1 MQKMARILRVSSFS
15 GRLRG
20 SSLSRTCEVG
30 DSVGCQIKQT
40 AQPVEV
46 VTPTAVLREASPSV
60 LDIVSYTPKFIL
72 IGSGGV
78 E

>member
-1 MQKMARILRVSSFS
+1 MSP
-15 GRLRG
+15 
-20 SSLSRTCEVG
+20 TCEVG

-40 AQPVEV
+40 AHLVEV

-72 IGSGGV
+72 IRSGGV